1 MLNYSS
7 PFSNLTNL
15 NGIFN
20 SQKESEEEFD
30 YFSSSPFLNNS
41 QSNSIQTPK
50 KEKKERNQST
60 YFRKKDNIEDAPKVH
75 VPEIRIFLDQ
85 KLAEKNPTINIFYF
99 PKKDTTTQKLNYL
112 PEIKDNINVEVS
124 NKKNFDGKVNFI
136 DKRIGNISL
145 ERRRIFN

>member
-7 PFSNLTNL
+7 PFSKLTNL

-20 SQKESEEEFD
+20 SQKDSEEEFD
-30 YFSSSPFLNNS
+30 YFSSNPFLNNS

-60 YFRKKDNIEDAPKVH
+60 YFQKKDNIEDEPKIH

-99 PKKDTTTQKLNYL
+99 PKKYKTTQKLNYL